1 MDKRYLI
8 NYLRLSKGDV
18 ERRDESNS
26 ITNQRRIQDEYIKN
40 HIQLQT
46 YARLGFVDDGYSGT
60 NFERPGICKVLE
72 LVRGGKAACI
82 IVKDLS
88 RFGREYIEVG
98 YYLEHIFPALGVRFI
113 AINDQ
118 FDSDDFQNE
127 VPGIEIAVKNIMN
140 SYMSQEQSY
149 KIKKSIYQQR
159 KTGEH
164 VGAGTPYGYKKIRG
178 CGNQLL
184 VDHEAAF
191 IVQRIFRMALEG
203 YGRSEIARIL
213 NAEGVP
219 TPGDYKQCK
228 KYHRDP
234 PVKER
239 DWSNAAVSHILKNE
253 AYIGTA
259 VSGQHYRPEMGKR
272 YVKAAPRQ
280 QWEIIENAHPA
291 IIGRGDFQKV
301 QEGFKKTDH
310 T

>member
-1 MDKRYLI
+1 
-8 NYLRLSKGDV
+8 
-18 ERRDESNS
+18 
-26 ITNQRRIQDEYIKN
+26 
-40 HIQLQT
+40 
-46 YARLGFVDDGYSGT
+46 
-60 NFERPGICKVLE
+60 
-72 LVRGGKAACI
+72 
-82 IVKDLS
+82 
-88 RFGREYIEVG
+88 
-98 YYLEHIFPALGVRFI
+98 
-113 AINDQ
+113 
-118 FDSDDFQNE
+118 
-127 VPGIEIAVKNIMN
+127 
-140 SYMSQEQSY
+140 
-149 KIKKSIYQQR
+149 
-159 KTGEH
+159 
-164 VGAGTPYGYKKIRG
+164 
-178 CGNQLL
+178 
-184 VDHEAAF
+184 
-191 IVQRIFRMALEG
+191 MALEG

-234 PVKER
+234 PVKEK

>member
-46 YARLGFVDDGYSGT
+46 YARLEFVDDGYSGT

-88 RFGREYIEVG
+88 RFGRDYIEVG

-164 VGAGTPYGYKKIRG
+164 VGAGTPYGYKKIR
-178 CGNQLL
+178 
-184 VDHEAAF
+184 
-191 IVQRIFRMALEG
+191 
-203 YGRSEIARIL
+203 
-213 NAEGVP
+213 
-219 TPGDYKQCK
+219 
-228 KYHRDP
+228 
-234 PVKER
+234 
-239 DWSNAAVSHILKNE
+239 
-253 AYIGTA
+253 
-259 VSGQHYRPEMGKR
+259 
-272 YVKAAPRQ
+272 
-280 QWEIIENAHPA
+280 
-291 IIGRGDFQKV
+291 
-301 QEGFKKTDH
+301 
-310 T
+310 